1 MTALVIIF
9 SVLFLIAVIVNIS
22 VVVDI
27 SYIGG
32 KLEYKVKYLFF
43 KIFPLK
49 KKSSRRKKKTAE
61 KSNKP
66 DSSAEKD
73 EKLAENIAMIK
84 DIIECSADD
93 IKKSASKIS
102 VKDIYISFVSRNE
115 DAAVCAVNYG
125 ILSGAVYTVVG
136 IVSSLFRT
144 TIKSVSVGLEFNKSG
159 GNIYDFSFSLKMK
172 FGTGLKTVLNIIIK
186 YVLRRMKNERKQTQ
200 RNNEEFN

>member
-9 SVLFLIAVIVNIS
+9 SVLLLLAAIVNIS

-32 KLEYKVKYLFF
+32 KLDYKVKYLFF
-43 KIFPLK
+43 KLFPLK
-49 KKSSRRKKKTAE
+49 KKKSRRKKKNTE
-61 KSNKP
+61 KKVH
-66 DSSAEKD
+66 SSSESD
-73 EKLAENIAMIK
+73 EKLAENIRTIR

-102 VKDIYISFVSRNE
+102 VRDIYISFVSRNE

-125 ILSGAVYTVVG
+125 LLSGAVYTVVG
-136 IVSSLFRT
+136 IVSSLFKT
-144 TIKSVSVGLEFNKSG
+144 TVKSISVGLEFNKSG

-186 YVLRRMKNERKQTQ
+186 YVLRRMKNER
-200 RNNEEFN
+200 E

>member
-1 MTALVIIF
+1 MTAVVIIF
-9 SVLFLIAVIVNIS
+9 FLLLLFAVIVNIS

-32 KLEYKVKYLFF
+32 KLDYRVKYLFF

-49 KKSSRRKKKTAE
+49 KKKSRRKKKNTE
-61 KSNKP
+61 KKVKP
-66 DSSAEKD
+66 SLKSD
-73 EKLAENIAMIK
+73 EKLAENISVIK

-102 VKDIYISFVSRNE
+102 VSDIYISFVSRNE

-125 ILSGAVYTVVG
+125 ILSGAVYTIVG
-136 IVSSLFRT
+136 IVSSLFKT
-144 TIKSVSVGLEFNKSG
+144 TVRSISVGLEFNKSG

-186 YVLRRMKNERKQTQ
+186 YLLRREKK
-200 RNNEEFN
+200 

>member
-115 DAAVCAVNYG
+115 DAVCAVNYG

>member
-9 SVLFLIAVIVNIS
+9 SVLLLFAVIVNIS

-32 KLEYKVKYLFF
+32 KLDYKVKYLFF
-43 KIFPLK
+43 RIFPLK
-49 KKSSRRKKKTAE
+49 KKKSRRKKKNTE
-61 KSNKP
+61 KKAQ
-66 DSSAEKD
+66 SSLKSD
-73 EKLAENIAMIK
+73 EKLAENIRTIK

-102 VKDIYISFVSRNE
+102 VRDIYISFISRNE

-125 ILSGAVYTVVG
+125 ILSGAVYTAVG
-136 IVSSLFRT
+136 IVSSLFET
-144 TIKSVSVGLEFNKSG
+144 TVRSISVGLEFNKSG
-159 GNIYDFSFSLKMK
+159 GNVYDFSFSLKMK

-186 YVLRRMKNERKQTQ
+186 YVLRREKNERK
-200 RNNEEFN
+200 